1 MHSLAGESQP
11 VPPGCNPVGARA
23 PTRSR
28 SDHGGFDHDPALC
41 GRDQDQEQDGSDDG
55 RGRGRAHCCA
65 QGQDS
70 APRSCNHLRAQTK
83 CPRRS
88 TPSTRQPDRQETGR
102 ARPTTHGSV
111 TVVTPVRLRHDRRAM
126 PDPVHKPPSR
136 PPGEPIIIKN
146 PPRPPEAPEIDRSL
160 DEEMKRRSGRRR
172 RSSPKNLRLLHPGN
186 ARRATRQ
193 PLPRS
198 SNQSCGRAMRTP
210 P

>member
-1 MHSLAGESQP
+1 MALRYAVGVKIKNKTDQMTVEAEDALIAALKVKTAHPEAAITYVRKQNARGDRRHPHSGQIDEDPAGHAAGDAAQ
-11 VPPGCNPVGARA
+11 
-23 PTRSR
+23 SR
-28 SDHGGFDHDPALC
+28 SSLQTVC
-41 GRDQDQEQDGSDDG
+41 GTIAE
-55 RGRGRAHCCA
+55 
-65 QGQDS
+65 
-70 APRSCNHLRAQTK
+70 
-83 CPRRS
+83 
-88 TPSTRQPDRQETGR
+88 
-102 ARPTTHGSV
+102 
-111 TVVTPVRLRHDRRAM
+111 AM
-126 PDPVHKPPSR
+126 PDPVPKPPGR
-136 PPGEPIIIKN
+136 APGEPIIIKN